1 MGSAAPNSTGR
12 KASFPRRRREGTMT
26 KLLEIE
32 RMTVLGANWPHI
44 RSLKR
49 CGNPAKVWCRWVLPV
64 SAMEE

>member
-1 MGSAAPNSTGR
+1 
-12 KASFPRRRREGTMT
+12 MT